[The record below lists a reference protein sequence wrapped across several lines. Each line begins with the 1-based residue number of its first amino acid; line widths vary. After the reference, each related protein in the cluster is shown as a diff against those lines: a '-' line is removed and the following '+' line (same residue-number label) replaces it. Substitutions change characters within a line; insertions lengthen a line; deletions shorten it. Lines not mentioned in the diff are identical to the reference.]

1 MVSHRR
7 EQGKRVAL
15 VAVPVGLAVIAWLE
29 LLVAVGVVAELDALS
44 LLNLLP
50 LLVVLVMFWPLY
62 LLAPWRPGL
71 TERVVDWAGA
81 HRDGILAAVV
91 LGVVRVV
98 PFAPDL
104 LVGLLNLPFRSA
116 GVLFGAKL
124 FYGERLG
131 TEAGRLVLRFGQWYL
146 EAFWLFVVGTA
157 LVRLGNWIRRGRG
170 EGTDDRPAGERAA
183 GTTSEAPTE
192 TGEES
197 TAKPAWMPD
206 ERVVA
211 AGTLLVLV
219 VVSVLAVG
227 LAPASTGQPSVP
239 TATTDDS
246 GEYRVTDDGTR
257 YTVHPSQLR
266 QGCPGGTDCIPSIDD
281 PTFQSADEA
290 AWLASGDLVI
300 GVEIDGETRAYPLRI
315 LNVHEIVNDRVAG
328 EPVAVTYCPLCR
340 SGLVFSRE
348 VDDSTLTFGVSGKL
362 LDANLVMYDRQTE
375 TYWSQLS
382 GEAVVGSLVP
392 RKLEILPSTIT
403 TWGEWKRAHPD
414 TQVLSRNTGIYPRDT
429 YGSNPY
435 GSYANSSRV
444 GFGVGEVDDRLPAK
458 ELVYGVA
465 VGNASR
471 AYPAE
476 TVSERGVLNDEV
488 GGLLLAVVED
498 PEDGSVRIL
507 LRQRDDE
514 TLRFS
519 VTDGQLVDQQ
529 GHRWSYGGE
538 ALEGP
543 REGTRLEEIPTHGV
557 YWFAWS
563 SFHPETSIYGGDGT
577 AG

>member
-7 EQGKRVAL
+7 ERGTRIAL
-15 VAVPVGLAVIAWLE
+15 VAVPVGLAVIAWLA
-29 LLVAVGVVAELDALS
+29 LLVTLGVVAELDALS
-44 LLNLLP
+44 LLNVLP

-71 TERVVDWAGA
+71 TERVVDWAGT
-81 HRDGILAAVV
+81 HRDGILVAVV

-146 EAFWLFVVGTA
+146 EAFWLFIVGTA
-157 LVRLGNWIRRGRG
+157 LVRVGNWIRGGRG
-170 EGTDDRPAGERAA
+170 EETPQTTAGETA
-183 GTTSEAPTE
+183 GTTAEEAAVKTVR
-192 TGEES
+192 T
-197 TAKPAWMPD
+197 PD

-227 LAPASTGQPSVP
+227 LAPASTGQPPAP
-239 TATTDDS
+239 TSAVNDS
-246 GEYRVTDDGTR
+246 GEYRVTDGGTR
-257 YTVHPSQLR
+257 YTVHPSELR

-281 PTFQSADEA
+281 PTFQSVDEA
-290 AWLASGDLVI
+290 TWLASGDLVI

-340 SGLVFSRE
+340 SGLVFSRD
-348 VDDSTLTFGVSGKL
+348 VGGSTLTFGVSGKL

-382 GEAVVGSLVP
+382 GEAVVGPLVP
-392 RKLEILPSTIT
+392 RTLEILPSTIT
-403 TWGEWKRAHPD
+403 TWEEWERAHPD
-414 TQVLSRNTGIYPRDT
+414 TRVLSRNTGIYPTGT

-435 GSYANSSRV
+435 GGYANSSRV
-444 GFGVGEVDDRLPAK
+444 GFGVDEVDDRLPAK
-458 ELVYGVA
+458 ELVYGVT

-476 TVSERGVLNDEV
+476 TVSERGVVNDEV
-488 GGLLLAVVED
+488 GGLPIAVVED
-498 PEDGSVRIL
+498 PEDGSVRIFV
-507 LRQRDDE
+507 RERDDE

-519 VTDGQLVDQQ
+519 ATDGQLVDQQ
-529 GHRWSYGGE
+529 GHRWSFAGE
-538 ALEGP
+538 ALDGP

-563 SFHPETSIYGGDGT
+563 SFHPETGIYSGDGT